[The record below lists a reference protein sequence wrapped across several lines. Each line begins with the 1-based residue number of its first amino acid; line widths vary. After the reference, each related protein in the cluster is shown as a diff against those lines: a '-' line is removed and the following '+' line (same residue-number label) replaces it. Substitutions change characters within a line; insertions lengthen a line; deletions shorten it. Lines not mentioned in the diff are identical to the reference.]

1 MLSPSIIKGPFV
13 TFANKTVYY
22 QATVRASGISVA
34 KDCSS
39 SVLQ

>member
-13 TFANKTVYY
+13 TFASMTVYY
-22 QATVRASGISVA
+22 QAIVRADGISAA